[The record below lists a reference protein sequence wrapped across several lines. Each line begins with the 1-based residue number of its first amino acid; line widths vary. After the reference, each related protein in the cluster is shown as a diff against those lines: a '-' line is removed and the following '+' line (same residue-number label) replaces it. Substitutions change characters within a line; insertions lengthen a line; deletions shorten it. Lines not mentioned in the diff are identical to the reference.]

1 MRIDEVDGLRIATFG
16 TGPRTII
23 AVHGIT
29 ASLMAWAAVGRRL
42 PDGWSLVAMDLRG
55 RGHSASLPGP
65 YGLPRHAEDVLRVA
79 DHVGAGP
86 DAVLTGHSMGAY
98 VAALAGARREFA
110 GVVLVDGGIPLP
122 PIPEGMDPGAALEAT
137 LGPALARLRQT
148 FPSAEAYVDFFKA
161 HPAFAGRWN
170 ADVEAYVRYDLTGPE
185 GRCGRG
191 WRARRCW
198 RTGGGCSWNGRPS
211 RRPCRRSPR
220 RCASSGLRAGCST
233 SRRGCCPTTW
243 RGRGRTGCPGCGT
256 RWCPAATT
264 TRSCSTSAAWPR
276 WWTASPR
283 HADTPATVTD
293 LRTSLSRHG
302 PEPTRA

>member
-1 MRIDEVDGLRIATFG
+1 MRNYVVFMRIDEVDGLRIATFG

-98 VAALAGARREFA
+98 VAALAGARRAFA
-110 GVVLVDGGIPLP
+110 RVVLVDGGIPLP
-122 PIPEGMDPGAALEAT
+122 PIPEGTDPDAALEAS

-148 FPSAEAYVDFFKA
+148 FPSAEAYVGFFKA

-185 GRCGRG
+185 GALRSRAAGEAVLEDGR
-191 WRARRCW
+191 WLRLEREAIAAALTAITSPLYLLRAPRGLLDQP
-198 RTGGGCSWNGRPS
+198 TGMLPDELARPWAD
-211 RRPCRRSPR
+211 RLP
-220 RCASSGLRAGCST
+220 GLRDEVVPDCNHYT
-233 SRRGCCPTTW
+233 ILFDERCV
-243 RGRGRTGCPGCGT
+243 
-256 RWCPAATT
+256 
-264 TRSCSTSAAWPR
+264 
-276 WWTASPR
+276 
-283 HADTPATVTD
+283 ATVVD
-293 LRTSLSRHG
+293 RLTS
-302 PEPTRA
+302 PA